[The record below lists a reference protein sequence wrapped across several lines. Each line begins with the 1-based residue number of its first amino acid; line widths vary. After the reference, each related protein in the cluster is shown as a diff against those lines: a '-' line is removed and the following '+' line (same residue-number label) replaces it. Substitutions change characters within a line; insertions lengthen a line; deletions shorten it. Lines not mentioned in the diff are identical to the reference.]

1 MKLLFLGTG
10 GAMPT
15 PRPFCQCETCK
26 KARTIGAPYKRNSSS
41 LFIKDINTV
50 IDCGEDIASSLN
62 RENIKEVDNLFITHW
77 HPDHTF
83 GLRAIIE
90 ANFNFRT
97 NKPNHVINLYIPK
110 KVYKQLQK
118 MFPAIDYYI
127 NVQKTAKLHLIE
139 DNQKLKFKNITIIPI
154 GFTGKNS
161 ETYGYLFE
169 EKNKKTLY
177 SPCDTIG
184 FNNYK
189 NQKDLDLL
197 ITECGLF
204 SKVSTEISFEQE
216 IKRIR
221 EIKPKGVIFTHIE
234 EIETKIWK
242 EKHFLDQKKKY
253 KDINF
258 DYAKDGQIIDI

>member
-62 RENIKEVDNLFITHW
+62 RENIKKVENLFITHW

-97 NKPNHVINLYIPK
+97 GKPNQVINLYVPK
-110 KVYKQLQK
+110 RVYIMLKEK
-118 MFPAIDYYI
+118 YPSIDYFIYG
-127 NVQKTAKLHLIE
+127 QKTAKLHLIE
-139 DNQKLKFKNITIIPI
+139 DNQELKFKNITIIPI

-161 ETYGYLFE
+161 ETYGYLLK
-169 EKNKKTLY
+169 EKGKKILY

-184 FNNYK
+184 FKNYK
-189 NQKDLDLL
+189 NQKQLDLW
-197 ITECGLF
+197 ISECGLF
-204 SKVSTEISFEQE
+204 SKVSTEISFEE
-216 IKRIR
+216 ATRRIK
-221 EIKPKGVIFTHIE
+221 EIKPKKVIFTHIE
-234 EIETKIWK
+234 EIETNIWK

-253 KDINF
+253 PDIVF
-258 DYAKDGQIIDI
+258 EYAKDGQIVNI

>member
-110 KVYKQLQK
+110 NSLCAFFIVL
-118 MFPAIDYYI
+118 YI
-127 NVQKTAKLHLIE
+127 NSIFNFLIKE
-139 DNQKLKFKNITIIPI
+139 YDVK
-154 GFTGKNS
+154 
-161 ETYGYLFE
+161 
-169 EKNKKTLY
+169 
-177 SPCDTIG
+177 D
-184 FNNYK
+184 FNNFK
-189 NQKDLDLL
+189 A
-197 ITECGLF
+197 
-204 SKVSTEISFEQE
+204 
-216 IKRIR
+216 RIFR
-221 EIKPKGVIFTHIE
+221 KLRMLEFI
-234 EIETKIWK
+234 
-242 EKHFLDQKKKY
+242 
-253 KDINF
+253 
-258 DYAKDGQIIDI
+258 